1 MKKLLGNLNIMA
13 KIGMLIPVIT
23 VFLGGM
29 SFLNYLNVSNELES
43 SIENEMSILAD
54 DVAGSVESKLH
65 AHIQLINSAKTTI
78 ESADSMMTREQFIRY
93 VQQLLPFNKE
103 TYGMGLWLEED
114 AAKGEI
120 FGPYAYK
127 EEEKIVS
134 TDAYEDPAYHFHEQD
149 WYRNSIQS
157 NKVVHTAP
165 YFDEALGE
173 MFISFGTQIVKDS
186 TPIGVITGDYVLDSI
201 QTIVSD
207 VKIRESGYAFLIDE
221 NGKILTHP
229 DVKKVNNETIQQ
241 YLNIPVEQLSEQQKL
256 IHTGSEGK
264 DFTLQFK
271 QLQDMP
277 WKLILLVPTN
287 ELYGEIEAML
297 QQQIVISVVLI
308 VLIAISIYFLARYI
322 RGEVKTM
329 NTHLGYLATGDLTQQ
344 MAVHTKDEFG
354 EMALYYNDSVEA
366 LGSMMQRI
374 VAETETVAST
384 AEELTASVQEV
395 NKTVTE
401 VAISMQ
407 EVAEN
412 TSSQQQVSG
421 ELEGVTT
428 QLGGDMKTAMDD
440 LHEAVQ
446 QSQTTSELATG
457 GSQKIQAFVDDIVH
471 LHAQVDSSAN
481 LVNGLKEHSTQIEQ
495 MSQLISAITDQTNL
509 LSLNAAIEAARAG
522 EAGKGFAVVAGEVK
536 ALAEQ
541 TSRASLDIAK
551 VVQTI
556 QEQMNEAV
564 VMMEQSRKIAHQGI
578 GSVQQA
584 GMTFDTIASAIEGLQ
599 NTMQKTS
606 KTTSNAFENL
616 HEVTV
621 KVQAISK
628 QALAT
633 NDHTLNVSAIT
644 EEQASTMNE
653 MSIAS
658 EQLAQLAQNLQE
670 EATKFTI

>member
-1 MKKLLGNLNIMA
+1 ME
-13 KIGMLIPVIT
+13 KIGILIPIII

-29 SFLNYLNVSNELES
+29 SFLNYLGASNELES

-54 DVAGSVESKLH
+54 DVTGSVESKLH
-65 AHIQLINSAKTTI
+65 SHTQLIHSAKTTI
-78 ESADSMMTREQFIRY
+78 ESADNIMTREQFTRY
-93 VQQLLPFNKE
+93 VQQLLPLNKE

-127 EEEKIVS
+127 EGEKIIA
-134 TDAYEDPAYHFHEQD
+134 TDTYEDPAYRFHEQD

-157 NKVVHTAP
+157 DQVVHTAP

-201 QTIVSD
+201 QSIVSD
-207 VKIRESGYAFLIDE
+207 VKIRDSGYAFLIDDS
-221 NGKILTHP
+221 GQFLTHP
-229 DVKKVNNETIQQ
+229 DVEKVNKESIQQ
-241 YLNIPVEQLSEQQKL
+241 FLNIPVEQLSEQQKL
-256 IHTGSEGK
+256 MQTTIDGN
-264 DFTLQFK
+264 DFTLQYK
-271 QLQDMP
+271 QIQDMP
-277 WKLILLVPTN
+277 WKLVLLVPTS
-287 ELYGEIEAML
+287 ELYSEVQAML
-297 QQQIVISVVLI
+297 QQQIVISVILI
-308 VLIAISIYFLARYI
+308 VLIAIIIYLLARYI
-322 RGEVKTM
+322 RTEMKTM
-329 NTHLGYLATGDLTQQ
+329 NTYLGYLATGDLTQQ
-344 MAVHTKDEFG
+344 MTVHTKDEFG
-354 EMALYYNDSVEA
+354 EMAQYYNDSVEA

-407 EVAEN
+407 DVAEN

-421 ELEGVTT
+421 QLKGVTT
-428 QLGGDMKTAMDD
+428 QLGNDMKTAMDD
-440 LHEAVQ
+440 LHDAVQ
-446 QSQTTSELATG
+446 QSVTTSNMATG
-457 GSQKIQAFVDDIVH
+457 GSKKIQAFVDDIVQ

-481 LVNGLKEHSTQIEQ
+481 LVSSLKEQSAQIEQ

-551 VVQTI
+551 VVLTI

-564 VMMEQSRKIAHQGI
+564 ILMEQSRRIAHQGI
-578 GSVQQA
+578 DSVQQA
-584 GMTFDTIASAIEGLQ
+584 GTTFDTIANAIEGLQ

-606 KTTSNAFENL
+606 KTTADAFKNL
-616 HEVTV
+616 NEVTAN
-621 KVQAISK
+621 VQVISQ
-628 QALAT
+628 QAMTT

-653 MSIAS
+653 MAVAS
-658 EQLAQLAQNLQE
+658 EQLAQLAQNLRE
-670 EATKFTI
+670 ETGKFNV